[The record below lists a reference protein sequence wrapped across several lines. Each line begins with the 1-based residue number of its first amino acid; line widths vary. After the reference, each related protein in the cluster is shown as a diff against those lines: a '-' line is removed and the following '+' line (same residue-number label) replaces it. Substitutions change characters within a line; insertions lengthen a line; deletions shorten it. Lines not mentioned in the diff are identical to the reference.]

1 MGTAD
6 DVDWTRDTVALRRV
20 GADLLSQIAREND
33 EMVAIRDLEKFRDTL
48 MQVVQLADDQN
59 IDAELVL
66 FIFKVEGLW

>member
-1 MGTAD
+1 MAD

-20 GADLLSQIAREND
+20 GADFLSQIAREND